1 MQSTVGQS
9 LLRRSGKAAGDRSSI
24 VLVTPTGAHFRSDAV
39 VQIAGGLRGG
49 PYAALTGAVAALGP
63 LTPAPVADWLYGGV
77 AANRYRFGEADQCRL
92 WDDGFDDR
100 FVPDP
105 GGLESTEG

>member
-1 MQSTVGQS
+1 MITRFGTGTWGWGRDQGGSTVGGET
-9 LLRRSGKAAGDRSSI
+9 R
-24 VLVTPTGAHFRSDAV
+24 V
-39 VQIAGGLRGG
+39 VSGGLRGG